1 MTESLLPPGGERRLP
16 QQMQGAP
23 VASLAPMNLLLVFLA
38 GVAGVSL
45 LWAPALTGSSVA
57 VTTHVTRPVV
67 ALRGSPAAAL
77 APHAHVVAS
86 PAEQPAAASAVA
98 HSSIAAPA
106 AAAVAAPSP
115 PPSPSQPPA
124 RVSASAPAPAASS
137 SARVVSP
144 PPPQSL
150 PHGSRRFVP
159 PGGAAAS
166 RAAGSLTRTP
176 GSGSPSDARGALA
189 QAVARANAVW
199 RHGAWV
205 RNESRGAAT
214 VYAHFPPSPERREY
228 FFWEPFASDPPFLHF
243 DRHQLC
249 TLLAGRTIAMMGDSI
264 QHQFYCSLQLLAS
277 DGSTPYFKKPDTKP
291 RIILGARICQGTGYE
306 AAVELAFNFWLNT
319 VALPL
324 PWGLPFFLAS
334 EFFANMTADAPSIF
348 IVNRGAHYSPTAEL
362 LRDAAAAIR
371 AIQAAYPSAT
381 IMWRNTPVG
390 HPNCSRFTAPI
401 ASPLP
406 MEGAPYDWDKIT
418 AQSAAVEALLAVEF
432 PEVVYLDVAAA
443 SNLRPDGHATPKNN
457 ADCLHFRYDSPS
469 VTDHWVRLLLNV
481 LHLSLRGNL
490 DGSSSPTAARPFST
504 AALSGSATA
513 FARSTASSLPTA
525 APAVGAGRTGSSSS

>member
-1 MTESLLPPGGERRLP
+1 MHAARW
-16 QQMQGAP
+16 
-23 VASLAPMNLLLVFLA
+23 LLLA
-38 GVAGVSL
+38 AAASVSL
-45 LWAPALTGSSVA
+45 LWAPALLGKD
-57 VTTHVTRPVV
+57 H
-67 ALRGSPAAAL
+67 
-77 APHAHVVAS
+77 
-86 PAEQPAAASAVA
+86 
-98 HSSIAAPA
+98 
-106 AAAVAAPSP
+106 AVAAPANVRPDALRVVRGSAAARP
-115 PPSPSQPPA
+115 PPAAPA
-124 RVSASAPAPAASS
+124 APAPAAALTDAAGSS
-137 SARVVSP
+137 PTAAAPRGGATALGSAAAARP
-144 PPPQSL
+144 AAAAATAAAPAPQ
-150 PHGSRRFVP
+150 

-166 RAAGSLTRTP
+166 HAAGSRTRYP

-205 RNESRGAAT
+205 HNESRGAAT
-214 VYAHFPPSPERREY
+214 VYAHFPPAPERREY

-277 DGSTPYFKKPDTKP
+277 DGSTPYLKKPDTTP
-291 RIILGARICQGTGYE
+291 RIILGARICQGTGHE
-306 AAVELAFNFWLNT
+306 AAVELAFNFFLNT
-319 VALPL
+319 VAFS
-324 PWGLPFFLAS
+324 WGPTFFPAS
-334 EFFANMTADAPSIF
+334 EFFANMTAGGYAPSIF
-348 IVNRGAHYSPTAEL
+348 LINRGAHYSPTSEL

-390 HPNCSRFTAPI
+390 HPNCSVFTAPI

-406 MEGAPYDWDKIT
+406 MEGAPYDWDKIAVQT
-418 AQSAAVEALLAVEF
+418 AAVEAMLAVEF

-443 SNLRPDGHATPKNN
+443 SNLRPDGHATPKDN

-481 LHLSLRGNL
+481 LHLSFRGNL
-490 DGSSSPTAARPFST
+490 DG
-504 AALSGSATA
+504 
-513 FARSTASSLPTA
+513 
-525 APAVGAGRTGSSSS
+525 